1 MGLFLGG
8 FNDNDEEVENQGLC
22 EVDFIERAKTATYQ
36 RRGIHKRFPAI
47 IFRGIIRIEGVS
59 YQACLF
65 LADQDRVCDVEQF
78 VETCV
83 AGFDGLGLVPEGF
96 VI

>member
-1 MGLFLGG
+1 MGSFWGG
-8 FNDNDEEVENQGLC
+8 FDDDDEDQEYQGLC
-22 EVDFIERAKTATYQ
+22 EVDLIERAKTATYQ
-36 RRGIHKRFPAI
+36 RRGIHKRFPPI
-47 IFRGIIRIEGVS
+47 ILRGVIRIEGVS

-96 VI
+96 VF